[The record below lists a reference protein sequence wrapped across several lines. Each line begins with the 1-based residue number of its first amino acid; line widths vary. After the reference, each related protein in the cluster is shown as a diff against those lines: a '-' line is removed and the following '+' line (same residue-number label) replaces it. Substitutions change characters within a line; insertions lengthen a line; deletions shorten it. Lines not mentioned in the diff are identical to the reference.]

1 MSNMSRRLFRP
12 GAGSVIASYTS
23 AISDGVI
30 YPGDWVQLSTTA
42 PGSQGVSGVVGGKTL
57 SATDYVECTLLVT
70 TALGCGTLALGVVM
84 GKSIGDVSNWTNVTS
99 KVLADQDLCVIQNR
113 GIHPN
118 AAGAD
123 SAVLG
128 DYLQAS
134 TTAGEPVNGVS
145 GTVTG
150 SLRPLGVVM
159 ATSVAYT
166 RAAANDTEGAVTFV
180 SCAG

>member
-1 MSNMSRRLFRP
+1 M
-12 GAGSVIASYTS
+12 ASYTS
-23 AISDGVI
+23 AVADAAM

-42 PGSQGVSGVVGGKTL
+42 PGSQGVSGVMFGKTL
-57 SATDYVECTLLVT
+57 AATDYLECTGLIT

-84 GKSIGDVSNWTNVTS
+84 GKSIGAVSNWTDVTANA
-99 KVLADQDLCVIQNR
+99 LADQDVAVIQNW

-118 AAGAD
+118 ASGAD
-123 SAVLG
+123 TAVLG

-134 TTAGEPVNGVS
+134 STAYEPVNSVS

-159 ATSVAYT
+159 AT
-166 RAAANDTEGAVTFV
+166 AATYKRITAADTEGCVTFV
-180 SCAG
+180 HCR